1 MVKHDGSDKGFL
13 RVLIKKLRSRDPF
26 RCVRKLLT
34 RLVRG
39 AILPPSS
46 LLF

>member
-26 RCVRKLLT
+26 DVFGSYQY
-34 RLVRG
+34 V
-39 AILPPSS
+39 
-46 LLF
+46 